1 MRSRPHRNVFSP
13 DFLERLSNRDRG
25 GYTCGEAEYA
35 GPWRVVERDGL
46 HCLLHGSEPDDGAA
60 VAEFQERET
69 ALLAAAI
76 FPLLGRDT
84 PYGLGDSERH
94 GGRGVDLKAMINGGL
109 EQIGWFRLQH
119 EEIPDLLQVAELFL
133 RSPEALANLLEAAGH
148 EVLDRAG
155 AILAGRL
162 AEREVEG

>member
-1 MRSRPHRNVFSP
+1 MRSQAHRNVFSP

-69 ALLAAAI
+69 ALLVAAVL
-76 FPLLGRDT
+76 PLIGCDS
-84 PYGLGDSERH
+84 PYGLEDSERH
-94 GGRGVDLKAMINGGL
+94 GGKGVDLNAIINGGL
-109 EQIGWFRLQH
+109 EWIGWCRLQH
-119 EEIPDLLQVAELFL
+119 ETLPDLLQVAELFL
-133 RSPEALANLLEAAGH
+133 RSPDALANLLEAASH

-162 AEREVEG
+162 AEREGEG

>member
-1 MRSRPHRNVFSP
+1 MRSQAHRNVFSP
-13 DFLERLSNRDRG
+13 DFLERLDNRDRG

-35 GPWRVVERDGL
+35 GPWRVVEREGI
-46 HCLLHGSEPDDGAA
+46 HCLVHGSEPDDSAA

-76 FPLLGRDT
+76 FPLLGRDS
-84 PYGLGDSERH
+84 PYGFEDSERH
-94 GGRGVDLKAMINGGL
+94 GGRGVDLEAMTNGGL
-109 EQIGWFRLQH
+109 EWIGWCRLQH
-119 EEIPDLLQVAELFL
+119 EGLPDLLQVAELFL
-133 RSPEALANLLEAAGH
+133 RSPEALANLLEVASH

-162 AEREVEG
+162 AKPESDG